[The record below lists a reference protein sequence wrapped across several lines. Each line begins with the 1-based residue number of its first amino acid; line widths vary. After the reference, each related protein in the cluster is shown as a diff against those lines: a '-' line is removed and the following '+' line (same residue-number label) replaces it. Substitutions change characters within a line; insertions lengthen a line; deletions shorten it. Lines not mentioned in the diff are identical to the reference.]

1 MIRTLIADDAT
12 LIRAGIRL
20 ILEHADDIEVVAEAP
35 DGPAAVRA
43 CREHEI
49 DVALLDVHMPG
60 GDGLTAIGGIARES
74 PRTNIAMLTAYD
86 DDGNVA
92 EALRAGAVGF
102 LLKDSAPT
110 ELIHAV
116 RVAATGESILAPQ
129 ITRRLIE
136 RHLISGSGSGGAEA
150 AARSRVERLTDT
162 ERDVLRLVS
171 AGLSNAE
178 IAERLYIAAGTVK
191 AHISRIL
198 TKLDCA
204 NRVQAAILAHD
215 AGLLASG

>member
-1 MIRTLIADDAT
+1 MTRVIRTLIADDET
-12 LIRAGIRL
+12 LMRAGIHL
-20 ILEHADDIEVVAEAP
+20 ILDNADDIEVVAEVP
-35 DGPAAVRA
+35 DGPSAVQA

-60 GDGLTAIGGIARES
+60 GGLAAIPGIARES
-74 PRTNIAMLTAYD
+74 PKTNIAMLTAFGD
-86 DDGNVA
+86 DHNVA
-92 EALRAGAVGF
+92 QALRAGAVGF
-102 LLKDSAPT
+102 LLKDTGPT
-110 ELIHAV
+110 ELIRAV

-136 RHLISGSGSGGAEA
+136 RHLLSDSADAEPA
-150 AARSRVERLTDT
+150 KRRIERLTDT
-162 ERDVLRLVS
+162 ERDVLRLVT

-178 IAERLYIAAGTVK
+178 IAQQLHMGTGTAK

-198 TKLDCA
+198 TKVGCT

-215 AGLLASG
+215 AGLSAGP

>member
-12 LIRAGIRL
+12 LMRAGIRL
-20 ILEHADDIEVVAEAP
+20 ILGHADDIEVVAEAE

-43 CREHEI
+43 CREQEI

-60 GDGLTAIGGIARES
+60 GDGLTAIAGIARES

-102 LLKDSAPT
+102 LLKDTAPN
-110 ELIHAV
+110 ELIRAV

-136 RHLISGSGSGGAEA
+136 RHLVSDSGPAEA
-150 AARSRVERLTDT
+150 AARSRIERLTDT

-178 IAERLYIAAGTVK
+178 IAERLYMAAGTVK

-215 AGLLASG
+215 AGLPASD

>member
-1 MIRTLIADDAT
+1 MIRTLIADDET
-12 LIRAGIRL
+12 LMRAGIRL
-20 ILEHADDIEVVAEAP
+20 ILDTADDIEVVAEAP
-35 DGPAAVRA
+35 DGPSAVRA

-60 GDGLTAIGGIARES
+60 GDGLAAVPVIARES
-74 PRTNIAMLTAYD
+74 PRTNIAMLTAFGD
-86 DDGNVA
+86 DHNVA
-92 EALRAGAVGF
+92 QALRAGAVGF
-102 LLKDSAPT
+102 LLKDTGPT
-110 ELIHAV
+110 ELIRAV

-136 RHLISGSGSGGAEA
+136 RHLLSDSQDAEPA
-150 AARSRVERLTDT
+150 KRRIEQLTDT
-162 ERDVLRLVS
+162 ERDVLRLVT

-178 IAERLYIAAGTVK
+178 IAQRLHMGTGTAK

-198 TKLDCA
+198 TKVGCT

-215 AGLLASG
+215 AGLPAGP

>member
-1 MIRTLIADDAT
+1 MIRTLIADDET
-12 LIRAGIRL
+12 LMRAGIRL
-20 ILEHADDIEVVAEAP
+20 ILANAEDVEVVAEVA
-35 DGPAAVRA
+35 DGRAAVRA
-43 CREHEI
+43 CREHEV
-49 DVALLDVHMPG
+49 DVALLDVQMPG
-60 GDGLTAIGGIARES
+60 GDGITAVADIARES
-74 PRTNIAMLTAYD
+74 PRTNVAMLTAFGD
-86 DDGNVA
+86 DHNVA
-92 EALRAGAVGF
+92 QALRAGAVGF
-102 LLKDSAPT
+102 LLKDTGPT
-110 ELIHAV
+110 ELIRAV

-136 RHLISGSGSGGAEA
+136 RHLLSGDDGAEA
-150 AARSRVERLTDT
+150 AKRRIDQLTDT

-178 IAERLYIAAGTVK
+178 IAQRLHMGTGTAK

-215 AGLLASG
+215 AGLQPG

>member
-1 MIRTLIADDAT
+1 MIRTLIADDEA
-12 LIRAGIRL
+12 LMRAGIRL
-20 ILEHADDIEVVAEAP
+20 ILDHADDIEVVAEAP

-49 DVALLDVHMPG
+49 DVALLDVNMPG
-60 GDGLTAIGGIARES
+60 GDGLTAVAGIVRDS
-74 PRTNIAMLTAYD
+74 PRTNVAMLTAFGD
-86 DDGNVA
+86 DRNVA
-92 EALRAGAVGF
+92 RALRAGAVGF
-102 LLKDSAPT
+102 LLKDTAPT
-110 ELIHAV
+110 ELIRSV

-136 RHLISGSGSGGAEA
+136 RHLLAGSDGAET
-150 AARSRVERLTDT
+150 ARRRIERLTGT

-178 IAERLYIAAGTVK
+178 IAGRLHMGAGTAK

-215 AGLLASG
+215 AGLSAD

>member
-1 MIRTLIADDAT
+1 MTRVIRTLIADDET
-12 LIRAGIRL
+12 LMRAGIRL
-20 ILEHADDIEVVAEAP
+20 ILDNADDIEVVAEVA
-35 DGPAAVRA
+35 DGPSAVQA

-60 GDGLTAIGGIARES
+60 GDGLAAIPGIARES
-74 PRTNIAMLTAYD
+74 PKTNIAMLTAFGD
-86 DDGNVA
+86 DHNVA
-92 EALRAGAVGF
+92 QALRAGAVGF
-102 LLKDSAPT
+102 LLKDTGPT
-110 ELIHAV
+110 ELIRAV

-136 RHLISGSGSGGAEA
+136 RHLLSDSKDAEPA
-150 AARSRVERLTDT
+150 KRRIEQLTDT
-162 ERDVLRLVS
+162 ERDVLRLVT

-178 IAERLYIAAGTVK
+178 IAQQLHMSTGTVK

-198 TKLDCA
+198 AKVGCA

-215 AGLLASG
+215 AGLPAGP

>member
-1 MIRTLIADDAT
+1 MIRTLIADDET
-12 LIRAGIRL
+12 LMRAGIHL
-20 ILEHADDIEVVAEAP
+20 ILDNADDIEVVAEVP
-35 DGPAAVRA
+35 DGPSAVQA

-60 GDGLTAIGGIARES
+60 GGGLAAIPGIARES
-74 PRTNIAMLTAYD
+74 PKTNIAMLTAFGD
-86 DDGNVA
+86 DHNVA
-92 EALRAGAVGF
+92 QALRAGAVGF
-102 LLKDSAPT
+102 LLKDTGPT
-110 ELIHAV
+110 ELIRAV

-136 RHLISGSGSGGAEA
+136 RHLLSDSQDAEQA
-150 AARSRVERLTDT
+150 KRRIEQLTDT
-162 ERDVLRLVS
+162 ERDVLRLVT

-178 IAERLYIAAGTVK
+178 IAQQLHMGTGTAK

-198 TKLDCA
+198 TKVGCT

-215 AGLLASG
+215 AGLPAGP

>member
-1 MIRTLIADDAT
+1 MIRTLIADDER
-12 LIRAGIRL
+12 LMRAGVRL
-20 ILEHADDIEVVAEAP
+20 ILDHADDIEVVAEAP

-43 CREHEI
+43 CREHPV

-60 GDGLTAIGGIARES
+60 GGGLAAVPEIVRAS
-74 PRTNIAMLTAYD
+74 PRTNVAMLTSFGD
-86 DDGNVA
+86 DRNVA

-102 LLKDSAPT
+102 LLKDTGPAD
-110 ELIHAV
+110 LIQAV
-116 RVAATGESILAPQ
+116 RTAATGESILAPR

-136 RHLISGSGSGGAEA
+136 RHLLSGAADEA
-150 AARSRVERLTDT
+150 GRRIERLTGT
-162 ERDVLRLVS
+162 ERDVLVQVA

-178 IAERLYIAAGTVK
+178 IAERLYMSAGTAK

-215 AGLLASG
+215 AGLA

>member
-1 MIRTLIADDAT
+1 MIRTLIADDET
-12 LIRAGIRL
+12 LMRAGIRL
-20 ILEHADDIEVVAEAP
+20 ILENAEDVEVVAEAA
-35 DGPAAVRA
+35 DGRAAVRA
-43 CREHEI
+43 CREQEV

-60 GDGLTAIGGIARES
+60 GDGLTAVADIARES
-74 PRTNIAMLTAYD
+74 PRTNVAMLTAFGND
-86 DDGNVA
+86 HNVA
-92 EALRAGAVGF
+92 QALRAGAVGF
-102 LLKDSAPT
+102 LLKDTGPN
-110 ELIHAV
+110 ELIRAV

-136 RHLISGSGSGGAEA
+136 RHLLSGDGGAEA
-150 AARSRVERLTDT
+150 AKRRIDQLTDT

-178 IAERLYIAAGTVK
+178 IAQRLHMGTGTAK

-215 AGLLASG
+215 AGLQPG

>member
-1 MIRTLIADDAT
+1 MIRTLIADDET
-12 LIRAGIRL
+12 LMRAGIRL
-20 ILEHADDIEVVAEAP
+20 ILANAEDVEVVAEVA
-35 DGPAAVRA
+35 DGRAAVRA
-43 CREHEI
+43 CREHEV
-49 DVALLDVHMPG
+49 DVAMLDVQMPD
-60 GDGLTAIGGIARES
+60 GDGITAVADIARES
-74 PRTNIAMLTAYD
+74 PRTNVAMLTAFGD
-86 DDGNVA
+86 DHSVA
-92 EALRAGAVGF
+92 QALRAGAVGF
-102 LLKDSAPT
+102 LLKDTGPT
-110 ELIHAV
+110 ELIRAV

-136 RHLISGSGSGGAEA
+136 RHLLSGDDGAEA
-150 AARSRVERLTDT
+150 AKRRIDQLTDT

-178 IAERLYIAAGTVK
+178 IAQRLHMGTGTAK

-215 AGLLASG
+215 AGLQPG

>member
-1 MIRTLIADDAT
+1 MIRTLIADDEK
-12 LIRAGIRL
+12 LMRAGIRL
-20 ILEHADDIEVVAEAP
+20 ILDNADDIEVVAEVP
-35 DGPAAVRA
+35 DGPSAVQV

-60 GDGLTAIGGIARES
+60 GDGLAAIPVIARES
-74 PRTNIAMLTAYD
+74 PKTNIAMLTAFGD
-86 DDGNVA
+86 DHNVA
-92 EALRAGAVGF
+92 QALRAGAVGF
-102 LLKDSAPT
+102 LLKDTGPT
-110 ELIHAV
+110 ELIRAV

-136 RHLISGSGSGGAEA
+136 RHLLSDSQDAEPA
-150 AARSRVERLTDT
+150 KRRIEQLTDT
-162 ERDVLRLVS
+162 ERDVLRLVT

-178 IAERLYIAAGTVK
+178 IAQRLHMSTGTAK

-198 TKLDCA
+198 AKVGCT

-215 AGLLASG
+215 AGLPAGP

>member
-12 LIRAGIRL
+12 LMRAGVRL
-20 ILEHADDIEVVAEAP
+20 ILEHADDVEVVAEAA

-43 CREHEI
+43 CREHEV

-60 GDGLTAIGGIARES
+60 GDGLAAIAGITRES
-74 PRTNIAMLTAYD
+74 PRTSIVMLTAYD
-86 DDGNVA
+86 DDRNIA
-92 EALRAGAVGF
+92 EALRGGAVGF
-102 LLKDSAPT
+102 LLKDTAPT
-110 ELIHAV
+110 ELIRAV
-116 RVAATGESILAPQ
+116 RVAAAGESILAPQ

-136 RHLISGSGSGGAEA
+136 RHIVSGSSEA
-150 AARSRVERLTDT
+150 AGRSRIDQLTDT

-178 IAERLYIAAGTVK
+178 IAERLYIAVGTVK